1 MKTNFNF
8 TKGEWA
14 GAMALAA
21 LILSSYLI
29 YYLYDGNQKE
39 PYDFTAFEAQV
50 EAFEAEQTRLA
61 DSLAAARARGRTYE
75 RRRYAW
81 GDTNP
86 RNGKYER
93 KPMYEV
99 VRLDLN
105 RCDTDAIKTVPQ
117 FGSKRAAK
125 LVEYR
130 DKLGGFYSFEQ
141 LKEVYV
147 LQSIDTALLRKY
159 FFLRPGDVRKI
170 NLNTAT
176 YKELIQHPYFDAYLT
191 KTILAYREKHGAI
204 HSFTELQE
212 ITHAY
217 PELMER
223 LRHYVEF

>member
-1 MKTNFNF
+1 MKTNLNF
-8 TKGEWA
+8 TKGEWI

-21 LILSSYLI
+21 LILLSYLI
-29 YYLYDGNQKE
+29 YYLYDGKKKQ
-39 PYDFTAFEAQV
+39 PYDFTAFEMEI
-50 EAFEAEQTRLA
+50 EAFEAEQERLA
-61 DSLAAARARGRTYE
+61 DSVAAARTQNRNYNYRSYS
-75 RRRYAW
+75 Y
-81 GDTNP
+81 GDTTP
-86 RNGKYER
+86 RNSRQTK
-93 KPMYEV
+93 KPMYEI

-147 LQSIDTALLRKY
+147 LQSIDTALLRKH
-159 FFLRPGDVRKI
+159 FFIRPDDVRKI
-170 NLNTAT
+170 NINTAT

-191 KTILAYREKHGAI
+191 KTILAYREKNGQI
-204 HSFTELQE
+204 KNLQELQQ

-217 PELMER
+217 PELIER
-223 LRHYVEF
+223 LQHYVVF

>member
-8 TKGEWA
+8 TKGEWI
-14 GAMALAA
+14 GAMALAF
-21 LILSSYLI
+21 LTLSSYLI
-29 YYLYDGNQKE
+29 YYLYDGREK
-39 PYDFTAFEAQV
+39 PRYDFS
-50 EAFEAEQTRLA
+50 AFEAEIVAFEEEQACLA
-61 DSLAAARARGRTYE
+61 DSVAAARTQGRTYE
-75 RRRYAW
+75 RPHYTW

-93 KPMYEV
+93 KPMYEI

-147 LQSIDTALLRKY
+147 LQSIDTALLRKH
-159 FFLRPGDVRKI
+159 FFIRPDDVRKI
-170 NLNTAT
+170 NINAAT

-191 KTILAYREKHGAI
+191 KTILAYRGKNGQI
-204 HSFTELQE
+204 KNLQELQQ

-217 PELMER
+217 PELIER
-223 LRHYVEF
+223 LQHYVVF

>member
-8 TKGEWA
+8 TKGEWI
-14 GAMALAA
+14 GAMALAS
-21 LILSSYLI
+21 LILCSYLI
-29 YYLYDGNQKE
+29 YYLYDGKE
-39 PYDFTAFEAQV
+39 KRHYDFSAFETEIA
-50 EAFEAEQTRLA
+50 AFEEEQARLA
-61 DSLAAARARGRTYE
+61 DSAASVRAENRTYSL
-75 RRRYAW
+75 RSYAF
-81 GDTNP
+81 GDTTP
-86 RNGKYER
+86 KNGKQGK
-93 KPMYEV
+93 KPMYEI

-141 LKEVYV
+141 LQEVYV

-159 FFLRPGDVRKI
+159 FFIRAGDVRKI
-170 NLNTAT
+170 NINTAS
-176 YKELIQHPYFDAYLT
+176 YKELIRHPYFDAYLT
-191 KTILAYREKHGAI
+191 KTILAYREKNGSI
-204 HSFTELQE
+204 KNLQELQQ

-223 LRHYVEF
+223 LKHYIEF

>member
-1 MKTNFNF
+1 MKMDFNF

-29 YYLYDGNQKE
+29 YYLYDGKKKT
-39 PYDFTAFEAQV
+39 PYDFSAFEAEV
-50 EAFEAEQTRLA
+50 AAFEAEQQRLA
-61 DSLAAARARGRTYE
+61 DSADAARAQGRTYPY
-75 RRRYAW
+75 RSYAH
-81 GDTNP
+81 GDTTP
-86 RNGKYER
+86 RNRKYEK
-93 KPMYEV
+93 KPLYEI

-147 LQSIDTALLRKY
+147 LQSIDTALLHKY
-159 FFLRPGDVRKI
+159 FFLRAGDVRKI
-170 NLNTAT
+170 NINTAT

-204 HSFTELQE
+204 RSLAELQE

-223 LRHYVEF
+223 LKHYVVF